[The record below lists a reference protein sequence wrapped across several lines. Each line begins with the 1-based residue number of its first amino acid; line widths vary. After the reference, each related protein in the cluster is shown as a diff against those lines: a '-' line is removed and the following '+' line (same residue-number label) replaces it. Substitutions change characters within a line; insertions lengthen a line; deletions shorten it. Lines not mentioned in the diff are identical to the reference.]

1 MSTDGL
7 APDSDSFERRCRV
20 TLMFA
25 DLSDY
30 TSLSENSDPEEIA
43 DIRRRLMQLA
53 SEVVEKHQGVINQF
67 VGDGIVAVY
76 GLPQAHEDDGRRAI
90 GSAVELLERVRALEW
105 AGTGSFG
112 FRMRMHIGVHSGL
125 VFAKKGDPL
134 HGQYQLTGDAVNTA
148 SRLCSA
154 AARDEVI
161 VSDAALRGLEA
172 YFETEAVEPLQ
183 LKGKREPV
191 LAWRILASVAVTNRF
206 DARSR
211 LGLTP
216 FVGRRTELRALEASL
231 SDCCN
236 GRGGVLCVLGD
247 AGVGKTR
254 LLDEFGLRAQ
264 RDGVSVLRGSCESYG
279 GVTPLRPFLQ
289 IVRELLP
296 VPDDAPLEQRILR
309 LERGLESVDESLRVH
324 LPAFLQLL
332 SIRDWTGETTT
343 EERQIAVISAVTEL
357 LLAAV
362 RKQPRVLMFD
372 DWQWSDGASI
382 QVLGRLVRVARDLA
396 LLLVVG
402 SRSLAADDQVLSHAP
417 ALTVNPFTETES
429 MHAARLLVEG
439 ELAPTVLRGVHLRS
453 GGNPLFLEELCSS
466 VKLGIER
473 LEDLEG
479 GAIPTTVHALI
490 RARAEALEPPLL
502 ELLGAASVIG
512 NEFPAWLLL
521 KVAATPDAPQRLERL
536 LQSGLLQPIETP
548 ATLRFKHGLTRE
560 VVYDAVRIFE
570 RRELHRKVAET
581 LESHF
586 QNLGLADHYE
596 VLAAHFAR
604 ANQHR
609 SASTYAELAGDKAA
623 ATSALDGARHH
634 YAAALAQIDELPND
648 ETSRRRWLAI
658 VTKWSAACVYYPS
671 REQLVV
677 LARAAH
683 YAEELQDYQALALV
697 LHWSGWIHYALGSQ
711 EPAIEHLKRALELSE
726 RGHRDRATAQLLVN
740 LGQSYAASGEYEP
753 ALEFLNRGIDMKRRW
768 QPPGVGGAYAI
779 GCLALVKGDRG
790 EFAAAHVH
798 IQEALA
804 MVRDTGNAVEGS
816 LYGLLGMIQLWQ
828 GSWQDALQTAARG
841 RATGERVNGHYVL
854 AMCEALA
861 SYARWRLDR
870 SLLALDS
877 LARAVAWL
885 ERRDINLYLSFCSG
899 HLARAEL
906 EAGRVEL
913 ASEHALRTLER
924 AERGDALG
932 KSMAHRVLA
941 ISKARLGSEDEARE
955 HCEKALRAAEHR
967 ASPREIALTE
977 LTLGELELGW
987 KRPDEARALLETAR
1001 ARFQEL
1007 HMAWHFAES
1016 DRLLHA
1022 R

>member
-105 AGTGSFG
+105 AGTGSLG

-191 LAWRILASVAVTNRF
+191 LAWRILASVVVTNRF

-264 RDGVSVLRGSCESYG
+264 RDGVSVFRGSCESYG

-332 SIRDWTGETTT
+332 SIRDWTCETTT

-362 RKQPRVLMFD
+362 RNQPRVLMFD

-382 QVLGRLVRVARDLA
+382 QVLGRLVHVARDLA

-402 SRSLAADDQVLSHAP
+402 SRSLAADDQVLSQAP
-417 ALTVNPFTETES
+417 TLTVNPFTETES

-490 RARAEALEPPLL
+490 RARAEALEPP
-502 ELLGAASVIG
+502 
-512 NEFPAWLLL
+512 
-521 KVAATPDAPQRLERL
+521 
-536 LQSGLLQPIETP
+536 
-548 ATLRFKHGLTRE
+548 
-560 VVYDAVRIFE
+560 
-570 RRELHRKVAET
+570 
-581 LESHF
+581 
-586 QNLGLADHYE
+586 
-596 VLAAHFAR
+596 
-604 ANQHR
+604 
-609 SASTYAELAGDKAA
+609 
-623 ATSALDGARHH
+623 
-634 YAAALAQIDELPND
+634 
-648 ETSRRRWLAI
+648 
-658 VTKWSAACVYYPS
+658 
-671 REQLVV
+671 
-677 LARAAH
+677 
-683 YAEELQDYQALALV
+683 
-697 LHWSGWIHYALGSQ
+697 
-711 EPAIEHLKRALELSE
+711 
-726 RGHRDRATAQLLVN
+726 
-740 LGQSYAASGEYEP
+740 
-753 ALEFLNRGIDMKRRW
+753 
-768 QPPGVGGAYAI
+768 
-779 GCLALVKGDRG
+779 
-790 EFAAAHVH
+790 
-798 IQEALA
+798 
-804 MVRDTGNAVEGS
+804 
-816 LYGLLGMIQLWQ
+816 
-828 GSWQDALQTAARG
+828 
-841 RATGERVNGHYVL
+841 
-854 AMCEALA
+854 
-861 SYARWRLDR
+861 
-870 SLLALDS
+870 
-877 LARAVAWL
+877 
-885 ERRDINLYLSFCSG
+885 
-899 HLARAEL
+899 
-906 EAGRVEL
+906 
-913 ASEHALRTLER
+913 
-924 AERGDALG
+924 
-932 KSMAHRVLA
+932 
-941 ISKARLGSEDEARE
+941 
-955 HCEKALRAAEHR
+955 
-967 ASPREIALTE
+967 
-977 LTLGELELGW
+977 
-987 KRPDEARALLETAR
+987 
-1001 ARFQEL
+1001 
-1007 HMAWHFAES
+1007 
-1016 DRLLHA
+1016 
-1022 R
+1022 